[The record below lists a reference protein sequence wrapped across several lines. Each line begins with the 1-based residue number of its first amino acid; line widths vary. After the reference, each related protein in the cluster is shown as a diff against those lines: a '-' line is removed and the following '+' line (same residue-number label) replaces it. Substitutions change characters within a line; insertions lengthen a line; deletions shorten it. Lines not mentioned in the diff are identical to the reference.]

1 MTERFTYLT
10 VTGLRQ
16 RGWTDAMVRELLG
29 APDVQGRDPRRWSV
43 APVRLYRLARVEAL
57 ERTPEFAACAAS
69 AGRSAAAA
77 RAGAERRRQAV
88 LAAIRAE
95 PIQVPVLP
103 QAELERRAV
112 RHRRLL
118 GEPST
123 GGGGPGPGTVAG
135 GDGRRGGAGTG
146 SPGAGDGRAGDAG
159 PGGAGSDSARAGDA
173 GTGGA
178 GRGSTRAGDAGPG
191 GAGRGGTGTPDAGP
205 GGAGTGG
212 PGPGGGGALVRWQV
226 DYLRHVLSR
235 YDTLLDGLFGAT
247 GRAEAER
254 LLRARVYGAIARA
267 YPRLAAECA
276 RRVR

>member
-1 MTERFTYLT
+1 MTERSTYVT

-57 ERTPEFAACAAS
+57 ERTPEFAGCAAS

-118 GEPST
+118 GEPAT
-123 GGGGPGPGTVAG
+123 GGGGPGPGTVPG
-135 GDGRRGGAGTG
+135 SDGRRGGAGTG
-146 SPGAGDGRAGDAG
+146 SPGAGEGRAGDAR

-173 GTGGA
+173 G
-178 GRGSTRAGDAGPG
+178 
-191 GAGRGGTGTPDAGP
+191 P

-212 PGPGGGGALVRWQV
+212 SGPGGGGALVRWQV